1 MKPKLH
7 IPLPNQRGAALLE
20 AMLAILIFSL
30 GILTVIGIQAASIRM
45 VSDAQYRSRAA
56 LLADRLIGEM
66 WASGQTIENLQTNF
80 GTGGDRYQAWLK
92 DVQDPAKGGLPG
104 VEGEEGEGGSEEN
117 ASTFPSVTITPLDRP
132 EGTGDGPALVG
143 DVSITLYWRT
153 PSMGADEKHKHT
165 AISQI
170 SRNP

>member
-66 WASGQTIENLQTNF
+66 WASGDTIDNLQTNF
-80 GTGGDRYQAWLK
+80 SSTSDRYQAWLK
-92 DVQDPAKGGLPG
+92 DVQDPTKGGLPG
-104 VEGEEGEGGSEEN
+104 VAGEAEENEGEEGSGGT
-117 ASTFPSVTITPLDRP
+117 STLPVVTIS
-132 EGTGDGPALVG
+132 DGLNAG
-143 DVSITLYWRT
+143 SKQVSITLFWKT
-153 PSMGADEKHKHT
+153 LNMKPEDKPHMHT
-165 AISQI
+165 VSSHI
-170 SRNP
+170 SRNQ